1 MDLGPNA
8 SQRSVHAIRIISI
21 KKLVQGVYRKR
32 YYPVGYNDGH
42 IVAAIWDQV
51 SWLLCST
58 EAHIWKNPASH
69 FAPLP
74 VPTQMKYSGF
84 FVLFYSVN
92 SVHIVIQRGAEISHQ
107 NQNFLGPEWHNKAY
121 ILHFAVNMAKP
132 RLWPYTIKFWH
143 CFLYKISSE

>member
-8 SQRSVHAIRIISI
+8 IQRSIHAIRIISI

-42 IVAAIWDQV
+42 IVVAIWDQV

-74 VPTQMKYSGF
+74 VPTQMKYRF
-84 FVLFYSVN
+84 FFYSFTLSILFTLLYKEEQKFLIKTRISLGQN
-92 SVHIVIQRGAEISHQ
+92 GITKHI
-107 NQNFLGPEWHNKAY
+107 FY
-121 ILHFAVNMAKP
+121 ILQSIWQSH
-132 RLWPYTIKFWH
+132 
-143 CFLYKISSE
+143 ISGHI